1 MMNKK
6 GAIFIT
12 VMIISMLMVFIAVTA
27 SNMLLQDAHMIKHL
41 KYSTQAQ
48 YLAESGISEALVTLA
63 DNGFA
68 ARGAYFPLTGSL
80 GGGGFEVTITE
91 SGGRILLS
99 SVGTSGNVSRTVA
112 VEVKDNIAT
121 ALYYMLS
128 AGADMRVRAFFLGLA
143 DFDGDIHANNN
154 VRLRAQALALIS
166 VDPCGTDAYC
176 DGDVTACNTYSP
188 SIGWGADIRIAGEAR
203 DKDSNPPPVLVTFP
217 QFDYAY
223 YRAEATAGGDYYS
236 GDKSWNNQNISSTNG
251 VVYVEGTAT
260 INGTCNLYGGL
271 VADRIR
277 VVGRLNQH
285 KSGDKNVIIA
295 RGEGTVGDIEIF
307 YRIDVEEAIVYAQR
321 DFSVL
326 GIGGRVEVTGALI
339 AFRNIAIWNS
349 LTYVTYNHLVLSPR
363 GLLGTGGED
372 EPLTIISWNK

>member
-1 MMNKK
+1 MNKK

-12 VMIISMLMVFIAVTA
+12 VMIISMLMIFIAVTA
-27 SNMLLQDAHMIKHL
+27 SNMLMQDAHMIKHL

-80 GGGGFEVTITE
+80 GGGGFEVTIIE
-91 SGGRILLS
+91 DDGRILLS
-99 SVGTSGNVSRTVA
+99 SVGTSGTVSRTVA
-112 VEVKDNIAT
+112 MEVKDNT
-121 ALYYMLS
+121 PTSLYYMLS

-143 DFDGDIHANNN
+143 DFNGDIHANNN
-154 VRLRAQALALIS
+154 VRLRAQALALIT
-166 VDPCGTDAYC
+166 VDPCDTSGCC
-176 DGDVTACNTYSP
+176 DGDVSARNRVFLSE
-188 SIGWGADIRIAGEAR
+188 GFFADIRIAGSVLEGDAA
-203 DKDSNPPPVLVTFP
+203 PLVTFP

-223 YRAEATAGGDYYS
+223 YRAEAIASGDYYS
-236 GDKSWNNQNISSTNG
+236 GNKTWNNESISPSNG
-251 VVYVEGTAT
+251 IVYVEGTAY
-260 INGTCNLYGGL
+260 IDGTCDLYGGL

-277 VVGRLNQH
+277 VEGRLNQH

-295 RGEGTVGDIEIF
+295 KGENTIGDIDIF
-307 YRIDVEEAIVYAQR
+307 YRIDVEEAIVFAQR
-321 DFSVL
+321 DFSVQ

-349 LTYVTYNHLVLSPR
+349 LSRVTYNHLVLSPL
-363 GLLGTGGED
+363 GLLGPEGED
-372 EPLTIISWNK
+372 EPLTIISWNR

>member
-6 GAIFIT
+6 GAVFIT
-12 VMIISMLMVFIAVTA
+12 VMVISMLMIFIAVTA

-68 ARGAYFPLTGSL
+68 NRGNDFPLTGSL
-80 GGGGFEVTITE
+80 GGGSFEVTVIE
-91 SGGRILLS
+91 SGERLLLS
-99 SVGTSGNVSRTVA
+99 SVGTSGTVSRTVA
-112 VEVKDNIAT
+112 MEVEDNTAT
-121 ALYYMLS
+121 SLYYMLS
-128 AGADMRVRAFFLGLA
+128 AGADTRARAFFLGLA
-143 DFDGDIHANNN
+143 DFNGDVHANNN
-154 VRLRAQALALIS
+154 VRLRAQALAAIT
-166 VDPCGTDAYC
+166 VDPCGNDTYC
-176 DGDVTACNTYSP
+176 DGDVSARNRVFLSTGFFAN
-188 SIGWGADIRIAGEAR
+188 IRIAGSVLEGAAA
-203 DKDSNPPPVLVTFP
+203 PLVTFP

-236 GDKSWNNQNISSTNG
+236 GDKTWDSESISPSNG
-251 VVYVEGTAT
+251 ITYVEGTAT

-277 VVGRLNQH
+277 IVGRLNQH

-295 RGEGTVGDIEIF
+295 RGENTVGDIEIF
-307 YRIDVEEAIVYAQR
+307 YRISVEEALVYAQR
-321 DFSVL
+321 DFTVL
-326 GIGGRVEVTGALI
+326 GIGGRVEITGALI

-349 LTYVTYNHLVLSPR
+349 LAYVTYNHRVLSPL
-363 GLLGTGGED
+363 GLLSPEGED
-372 EPLTIISWNK
+372 EPLTIISWNR